1 MSESSGFITRILN
14 WLTNNN
20 SGNSVNSVNSG
31 NSGNSGNSDKSY
43 NSEWNSNSHS
53 AWAYGTTSTSDKT
66 NGGICNEI
74 KVDKQIENSNGAI
87 ET

>member
-20 SGNSVNSVNSG
+20 SDNSDNSDDSDK
-31 NSGNSGNSDKSY
+31 SDKSY

>member
-1 MSESSGFITRILN
+1 MSETSGFMTRILN

-20 SGNSVNSVNSG
+20 SD
-31 NSGNSGNSDKSY
+31 NSDNSD
-43 NSEWNSNSHS
+43 NSEWNSNTHS
-53 AWAYGTTSTSDKT
+53 AWAYETTSTSDKT
-66 NGGICNEI
+66 NGGICSEI

>member
-14 WLTNNN
+14 WFTNNN
-20 SGNSVNSVNSG
+20 SD
-31 NSGNSGNSDKSY
+31 NSDKSY